1 MLDYP
6 IVKCYINLFMQ
17 TNNRKAKMTRIR
29 LNQEYRNKIAN
40 RMRVH
45 LEQEDTHEK
54 QNYDN
59 LKADQ
64 IDINDN
70 AWKIAEKIVR
80 RHYTLDDVAKAQ
92 YLQDKF
98 ENVDTIA
105 KDSCFHFHYLGQVE
119 DRDYD
124 NNPITK
130 EATIEKH
137 FDFRLNGSF
146 DTDSNSS
153 YSRDDSGYGYAL
165 FRDELKAQDNCN
177 PDILIEQ
184 EGKDNN
190 PHKTKY
196 CDNNSKY
203 LGDED
208 SGYGKEW
215 NEKYQLDLIGRNYCR
230 DRSIACS
237 KQEFMMLQD
246 WKQAKGQFVIAHHKW
261 IKSILDQMKEI
272 KLGLK
277 GYKYLDE
284 AIELATE
291 LGLNISDAEIIRTN
305 STGLTIYNP
314 KNLADRIKGMKNKRE
329 KTREEKIAER
339 LLYDQQSEVAN

>member
-1 MLDYP
+1 
-6 IVKCYINLFMQ
+6 MQ
-17 TNNRKAKMTRIR
+17 TNNRKAQMARIR

-45 LEQEDTHEK
+45 LEQEDTIEK

-59 LKADQ
+59 LKGDQ

-70 AWKIAEKIVR
+70 AWKVAEKIVR
-80 RHYTLDDVAKAQ
+80 RHYTDDDVAKAQ

-105 KDSCFHFHYLGQVE
+105 KDSCFHFHYMGEVE
-119 DRDYD
+119 SRDYD
-124 NNPITK
+124 NNPIKETK
-130 EATIEKH
+130 AIEKH
-137 FDFRLNGSF
+137 FDFRLNGSI
-146 DTDSNSS
+146 DVDNNSS
-153 YSRDDSGYGYAL
+153 YSTDNDYSYAL
-165 FRDELKAQDNCN
+165 YRDELKAQDNCN

-196 CDNNSKY
+196 CENNNKY
-203 LGDED
+203 LGDD
-208 SGYGKEW
+208 DKGYGKQW

-230 DRSIACS
+230 DRSIACTE
-237 KQEFMMLQD
+237 QEFMILQD
-246 WKQAKGQFVIAHHKW
+246 WKKAKGQFVIAHHKW
-261 IKSILDQMKEI
+261 ISSILKQMREI
-272 KLGLK
+272 KIGLK

-284 AIELATE
+284 AIELANE
-291 LGLNISDAEIIRTN
+291 LGLAITDAEIVRTN

-329 KTREEKIAER
+329 KTRAEKIAER
-339 LLYDQQSEVAN
+339 LLYEKQSQAVN

>member
-1 MLDYP
+1 MARL
-6 IVKCYINLFMQ
+6 
-17 TNNRKAKMTRIR
+17 R

-45 LEQEDTHEK
+45 LEQENTHEK
-54 QNYDN
+54 ETYDN

-64 IDINDN
+64 IQLKDD
-70 AWKIAEKIVR
+70 AWKMAEKIVR
-80 RHYTLDDVAKAQ
+80 RHYTEDDVEKAY
-92 YLQDKF
+92 YLQNKF
-98 ENVDTIA
+98 ENVSTIA
-105 KDSCFHFHYLGQVE
+105 KDSCFHFHYLGMKE

-124 NNPITK
+124 NNPIMK
-130 EATIEKH
+130 EDTIESH
-137 FDFRLNGSF
+137 FDFRLNGSI
-146 DTDSNSS
+146 DNESN
-153 YSRDDSGYGYAL
+153 YSNARNNEYGYAL

-196 CDNNSKY
+196 CDNNDKY
-203 LGDED
+203 LGDD
-208 SGYGKEW
+208 DRGYGKEW
-215 NEKYQLDLIGRNYCR
+215 NEKYQLDLIGREYCR

-237 KQEFMMLQD
+237 EDEYMFLID
-246 WKQAKGQFVIAHHKW
+246 WKRQKSLFVMAHHNW
-261 IKSILDQMKEI
+261 IKSVLDQMKEI

-284 AIELATE
+284 AIELSTE
-291 LGLNISDAEIIRTN
+291 LGLNIDEAEIIRTN

-339 LLYDQQSEVAN
+339 LLYEKQQSVN

>member
-1 MLDYP
+1 MS
-6 IVKCYINLFMQ
+6 
-17 TNNRKAKMTRIR
+17 RIR

-45 LEQEDTHEK
+45 LEQENTIEK

-70 AWKIAEKIVR
+70 AWKMAEKIVR
-80 RHYTLDDVAKAQ
+80 RHYTDDDVAKAR

-98 ENVDTIA
+98 ENVSTIA
-105 KDSCFHFHYLGQVE
+105 KDSCFHFHYLGMKE

-124 NNPITK
+124 NNVVMK
-130 EATIEKH
+130 EDTIESH

-146 DTDSNSS
+146 DTESNSS
-153 YSRDDSGYGYAL
+153 HHSDNAYSYAL
-165 FRDELKAQDNCN
+165 YRDELKAQENCN

-184 EGKDNN
+184 EGKDQN

-196 CDNNSKY
+196 VDNNNKY
-203 LGDED
+203 LGNDD

-215 NEKYQLDLIGRNYCR
+215 NEKYQLDLIGRDYCR

-237 KQEFMMLQD
+237 EQEYMFLID
-246 WKQAKGQFVIAHHKW
+246 WKKQKGQFVMAHHKW
-261 IKSILDQMKEI
+261 IKSVLDQMKEI
-272 KLGLK
+272 KVGLK

-291 LGLNISDAEIIRTN
+291 LGLNITDAEIVRTN

-329 KTREEKIAER
+329 KTRAEKIAER
-339 LLYDQQSEVAN
+339 LLYEKQQSVN

>member
-1 MLDYP
+1 MS
-6 IVKCYINLFMQ
+6 
-17 TNNRKAKMTRIR
+17 RIR

-45 LEQEDTHEK
+45 LEQEDTVEK
-54 QNYDN
+54 QTYDN
-59 LKADQ
+59 LKGDQ
-64 IDINDN
+64 IQLNDD
-70 AWKIAEKIVR
+70 AWNMAKKIVR
-80 RHYTLDDVAKAQ
+80 RHYTDEDVEKAY
-92 YLQDKF
+92 YLQNKF
-98 ENVDTIA
+98 ENVNTIA
-105 KDSCFHFHYLGQVE
+105 KDSCFHFHYLGTVE

-130 EATIEKH
+130 EDTIESH
-137 FDFRLNGSF
+137 FDFRLNGSL
-146 DTDSNSS
+146 DVDNNTSSGYIRDSE
-153 YSRDDSGYGYAL
+153 YGYAL

-196 CDNNSKY
+196 VDNNNKY
-203 LGDED
+203 LGNDD
-208 SGYGKEW
+208 RSYGKEW
-215 NEKYQLDLIGRNYCR
+215 NEKYQLDLIGREYCR

-237 KQEFMMLQD
+237 EDEYMFLID
-246 WKQAKGQFVIAHHKW
+246 WKKQKAQFVMAHQKW

-272 KLGLK
+272 KIGLK

-284 AIELATE
+284 AIELANE
-291 LGLNISDAEIIRTN
+291 LGLAITDAEIVRTN

-314 KNLADRIKGMKNKRE
+314 KNLADRIKGMKNKKI
-329 KTREEKIAER
+329 KTKAEKIAER
-339 LLYDQQSEVAN
+339 ILYETNNQGVN

>member
-1 MLDYP
+1 
-6 IVKCYINLFMQ
+6 
-17 TNNRKAKMTRIR
+17 MTRIR

-45 LEQEDTHEK
+45 LEQEDTIEK

-59 LKADQ
+59 LKGDQ

-70 AWKIAEKIVR
+70 AWKVAEKIVR

-92 YLQDKF
+92 YLQNKF

-105 KDSCFHFHYLGQVE
+105 KDSCFHFHYMGEVE
-119 DRDYD
+119 GRDYD
-124 NNPITK
+124 NNPITETK
-130 EATIEKH
+130 AIEKH
-137 FDFRLNGSF
+137 FDFRLNGSI

-165 FRDELKAQDNCN
+165 YRDELKAQDNCN

-184 EGKDNN
+184 EGKDSN

-196 CDNNSKY
+196 CDNNDKY
-203 LGDED
+203 LGNDD
-208 SGYGKEW
+208 SGYGKQW

-230 DRSIACS
+230 DRSIACTE
-237 KQEFMMLQD
+237 QEFMMLQE
-246 WKQAKGQFVIAHHKW
+246 WKQAKGKFVIAHHKW

-284 AIELATE
+284 AIELANE
-291 LGLNISDAEIIRTN
+291 LGLAITDAEIVRTN

-314 KNLADRIKGMKNKRE
+314 KNLADRIKGMKNKRV
-329 KTREEKIAER
+329 KTKAEKIAER
-339 LLYDQQSEVAN
+339 VLYEQQQSVN

>member
-1 MLDYP
+1 MS
-6 IVKCYINLFMQ
+6 
-17 TNNRKAKMTRIR
+17 RIR

-45 LEQEDTHEK
+45 LEQEDTVEK

-59 LKADQ
+59 LKGQQ

-80 RHYTLDDVAKAQ
+80 RHYTEDDVAKAQ
-92 YLQDKF
+92 YLQNKF

-105 KDSCFHFHYLGQVE
+105 KDSCFHFHYLGTKE

-124 NNPITK
+124 NNLIMK

-137 FDFRLNGSF
+137 FDFRLNG
-146 DTDSNSS
+146 DIDVDNNSS
-153 YSRDDSGYGYAL
+153 YCTHNDYGYAL
-165 FRDELKAQDNCN
+165 FRDELKAQDDCN

-184 EGKDNN
+184 EGKDSN
-190 PHKTKY
+190 PHRTKY
-196 CDNNSKY
+196 VDANNKY
-203 LGDED
+203 LGDDD

-237 KQEFMMLQD
+237 EQEFMMLIQ
-246 WKQAKGQFVIAHHKW
+246 WKQAKAQFVMAHHKW

-272 KLGLK
+272 KVGLK

-284 AIELATE
+284 AIELSTE
-291 LGLNISDAEIIRTN
+291 LGLNINDAEIIRTN

-339 LLYDQQSEVAN
+339 MAYMKQQENSLN

>member
-1 MLDYP
+1 MS
-6 IVKCYINLFMQ
+6 
-17 TNNRKAKMTRIR
+17 RIR

-45 LEQEDTHEK
+45 LEAEDTVEK

-59 LKADQ
+59 LKAQQ

-92 YLQDKF
+92 YLQNKF

-105 KDSCFHFHYLGQVE
+105 PDSCFHFHYLGTKE

-124 NNPITK
+124 NNPIVK

-137 FDFRLNGSF
+137 FDFRLNGSI
-146 DTDSNSS
+146 DVDSNSS

-165 FRDELKAQDNCN
+165 FRDELKAQEDCN

-196 CDNNSKY
+196 VDNNNKY
-203 LGDED
+203 LGDD
-208 SGYGKEW
+208 DKGYGKEW

-230 DRSIACS
+230 DRSIACTE
-237 KQEFMMLQD
+237 QEFMMLQD
-246 WKQAKGQFVIAHHKW
+246 WKQAKGKFVIAHHKW

-272 KLGLK
+272 KVGLK

-284 AIELATE
+284 AIELSTE

-314 KNLADRIKGMKNKRE
+314 KNLADRIKGMKNKKE

-339 LLYDQQSEVAN
+339 LLYEKQQSEIVN

>member
-1 MLDYP
+1 
-6 IVKCYINLFMQ
+6 
-17 TNNRKAKMTRIR
+17 MTRIR

-45 LEQEDTHEK
+45 LEQEDTVEK

-70 AWKIAEKIVR
+70 AWKVAEKIVR
-80 RHYTLDDVAKAQ
+80 RHYTDDDVEKAW
-92 YLQDKF
+92 YLQNKF
-98 ENVDTIA
+98 ENVNTIA
-105 KDSCFHFHYLGQVE
+105 KDSCFHFHYMGEVE

-124 NNPITK
+124 NNPIIEK
-130 EATIEKH
+130 KAIEKH
-137 FDFRLNGSF
+137 FDFRLNGSM
-146 DTDSNSS
+146 DIDSNTN
-153 YSRDDSGYGYAL
+153 YSNNNEYGYAL

-196 CDNNSKY
+196 CDNNNKY
-203 LGDED
+203 LGNDD
-208 SGYGKEW
+208 SGYGKQW
-215 NEKYQLDLIGRNYCR
+215 NEKYQLDLIGRDYCR
-230 DRSIACS
+230 DRSIACNE
-237 KQEFMMLQD
+237 QEFMMLQD
-246 WKQAKGQFVIAHHKW
+246 WKKQKGQFVIAHNKW

-272 KLGLK
+272 KVGLK

-284 AIELATE
+284 ALELCTE
-291 LGLNISDAEIIRTN
+291 LGLNITDAEIIRTN

-329 KTREEKIAER
+329 KTRAEKIAER
-339 LLYDQQSEVAN
+339 LLYEKQQSVN